1 MDIDTIKMSKVLK
14 LLQEYFVT
22 ENINNIAK
30 VEFPKKIKYKSNE
43 WLYYIFYSCLL
54 DYGMRSKVYH
64 KNLINT
70 YNKYPNIFNP
80 KYVVFNYG
88 DSSMDLNKIIKENIH
103 PRYPNVALNKWIKLS
118 YILNQYD
125 NLLEQIKS
133 FKVFNELNLFIKNI
147 HGYGQKTGGLL
158 LRLICES
165 NICDFVDEM
174 NTISLDRH
182 DIEITYLTNIIQI
195 KKLNERQILKLAN
208 EYIKCAKLLNI
219 KPNIL
224 DKYLWEIGNKFCN
237 TKKCYQCPL
246 SSECKK
252 LK

>member
-1 MDIDTIKMSKVLK
+1 MNIDTIKMSNVLK
-14 LLQEYFVT
+14 LLQEYFIT

-30 VEFPKKIKYKSNE
+30 VEFPKKIKYKSSE

-80 KYVVFNYG
+80 KYVVANYSN
-88 DSSMDLNKIIKENIH
+88 DSTGLNKIIKENIH
-103 PRYPNVALNKWIKLS
+103 PRYPNVALNKWLELS
-118 YILNQYD
+118 YILIQYD

-158 LRLICES
+158 LRLIYES

-174 NTISLDRH
+174 NTIPLDRH
-182 DIEITYLTNIIQI
+182 DIEITYLTDIIQI
-195 KKLNERQILKLAN
+195 KKLNETQILKLSN
-208 EYIKCAKLLNI
+208 EYIKCARLLNI

-224 DKYLWEIGNKFCN
+224 DKYLWEVGNKFCN
-237 TKKCYQCPL
+237 TKKCEQCPL